1 MKKHKINRVK
11 DILYDIEDLVWIM
24 HNNKAIQVKV
34 YSIEIDV
41 LEICY
46 KLISSDG
53 KYDFIEDNNKATI
66 IFYEKELFKTKQ
78 DLLNSL

>member
-34 YSIEIDV
+34 YSIEMA
-41 LEICY
+41 
-46 KLISSDG
+46 SMTS
-53 KYDFIEDNNKATI
+53 
-66 IFYEKELFKTKQ
+66 
-78 DLLNSL
+78 